1 MDAGADRESH
11 KTCIG
16 LNKPQNQSNKNTL
29 WQPENIGTEI
39 SSKILIN
46 AIETAAPRANQSKF
60 TPIYCS
66 AATVKG
72 AFWW

>member
-29 WQPENIGTEI
+29 LQPENIATEI

-46 AIETAAPRANQSKF
+46 AIETAAPRAN
-60 TPIYCS
+60 
-66 AATVKG
+66 
-72 AFWW
+72 

>member
-11 KTCIG
+11 KNCTG
-16 LNKPQNQSNKNTL
+16 LNKLQNQSNKNTIL
-29 WQPENIGTEI
+29 EPENIDTEI
-39 SSKILIN
+39 SSKTLIN
-46 AIETAAPRANQSKF
+46 AIETAAPRATQTKF

-72 AFWW
+72 AF